1 MTTIGNPVT
10 LPEGVTP
17 ESPRQVK
24 SGGTGEIP
32 QKQKAALKQV
42 TREFEALFVGLMLKS
57 MRSTVA
63 TDSLTGGG
71 RGEEVYRSLLDQ
83 EYAMEIARGEG
94 LGLGTMLEEQLAR
107 YIGNSET
114 NETRTKP

>member
-10 LPEGVTP
+10 LPVGGAPDASRQVESGASGETP
-17 ESPRQVK
+17 E
-24 SGGTGEIP
+24 
-32 QKQKAALKQV
+32 KQKAALKQV
-42 TREFEALFVGLMLKS
+42 SREFEALFVGMMLKS
-57 MRSTVA
+57 MRSTVG

-83 EYAMEIARGEG
+83 EYAMEIARGGG

-107 YIGNSET
+107 HIGYSET
-114 NETRTKP
+114 DETRTKP